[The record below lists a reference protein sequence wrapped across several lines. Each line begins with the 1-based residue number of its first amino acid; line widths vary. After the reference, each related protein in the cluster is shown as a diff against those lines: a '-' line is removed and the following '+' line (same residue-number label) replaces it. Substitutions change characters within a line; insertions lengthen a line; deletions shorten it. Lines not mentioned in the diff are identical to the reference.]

1 MSCMTLAILEWC
13 VVFFF
18 FSSRRRH
25 TRCALVTGVQT
36 CALPISFGRVL
47 ALDGVIQTTER
58 DEFFYHEM
66 LVHVPVLAHGA
77 VRRMLIIG
85 GGDGGALEE
94 ALKHRSIE
102 RVTMVEIDASVVEVS
117 KEYLRPICGDA
128 FEDPRLDQIGRAH
141 V

>member
-1 MSCMTLAILEWC
+1 MDRMLCQNESEHQKL
-13 VVFFF
+13 VVFEN
-18 FSSRRRH
+18 R
-25 TRCALVTGVQT
+25 T
-36 CALPISFGRVL
+36 FGRVL

-94 ALKHRSIE
+94 ALKHRRSEE
-102 RVTMVEIDASVVEVS
+102 RRVGKEGVS
-117 KEYLRPICGDA
+117 KWRSWWSPV
-128 FEDPRLDQIGRAH
+128 H
-141 V
+141 

>member
-1 MSCMTLAILEWC
+1 MDRMLCQNESEHQKL
-13 VVFFF
+13 VVFEN
-18 FSSRRRH
+18 R
-25 TRCALVTGVQT
+25 T
-36 CALPISFGRVL
+36 FGRVL
-47 ALDGVIQTTER
+47 ALDGVVQTTER

-128 FEDPRLDQIGRAH
+128 FEDPDRQSTRLKSSPYCATRMPH
-141 V
+141 Y